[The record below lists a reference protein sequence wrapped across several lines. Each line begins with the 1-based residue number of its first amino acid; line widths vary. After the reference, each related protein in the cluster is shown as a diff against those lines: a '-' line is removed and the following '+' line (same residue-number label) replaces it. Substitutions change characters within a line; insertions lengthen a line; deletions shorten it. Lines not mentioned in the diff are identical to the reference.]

1 MRRLAVLALAS
12 SLTAGGALGCQTY
25 SSELAR
31 AQTAFDQN
39 NHEKALAVFRALEPD
54 FARLAVPEQ
63 AQYSYL
69 RGMTDYRIGYKADA
83 RHWLAVAKAMDEE
96 NPGIL
101 APDWRTR
108 LDESLAQL
116 DAVVWVNGMESV
128 SNAKARASSHAKRP
142 EKKVEEPAEEEE
154 KEQEQPKPVP
164 KKKKPIDEDDE

>member
-1 MRRLAVLALAS
+1 MRSLLVAVGFAALMPGCTTYKDDLSRSERAFEDNQQERALAI
-12 SLTAGGALGCQTY
+12 L
-25 SSELAR
+25 R
-31 AQTAFDQN
+31 M
-39 NHEKALAVFRALEPD
+39 LEPD
-54 FARLAVPEQ
+54 TRHLDSTDRARYA
-63 AQYSYL
+63 YL

-96 NPGIL
+96 SPGIL

-128 SNAKARASSHAKRP
+128 SNAKARASSHAKHP
-142 EKKVEEPAEEEE
+142 EKKVEEPAEDEE

-164 KKKKPIDEDDE
+164 KKKKPIDEEDE